1 MFLSIKY
8 KLVILFLVTSVV
20 PIFLLGGFTY
30 VETYKAV
37 GQSEQRRMKEQVQNI
52 TNSINVALEDAEGQT
67 KNLATTPSLGDLLNK
82 YNQTGIIEQNYS
94 KEVEAALR
102 KIYVEAGGVY
112 ENMLVVGRNGKI
124 LVDSWNGKYVGQSV
138 QSEKYFVQA
147 LKQKSFI
154 IGEVTTSNLS
164 RTKVKL
170 PVISMAYPVLQGDSA
185 LGAVI
190 ITYDLH
196 YFTRHIYK
204 ASYGKSGFGYMF
216 DSKGNVLY
224 HPDIDLVMK
233 RTNIPAAGEMLNRMK
248 TDLVKNYKGQGESVI
263 QGDSYLYYYQIV
275 PKSKWVVTAF
285 IPKNELFAVANWLR
299 ATALAIILC
308 TGVFSI
314 LAAVYVVR
322 NVNGSLKEMI
332 GLIKKVEQ
340 GDFTSRCT
348 INSGD
353 EFEEL
358 GEAFN
363 QMIDEKNEYLRN
375 LVNSAEKADN
385 VSGNLNELV
394 EKIKS
399 DIETIEGVTQ
409 EVSAGAEN
417 NNGSIY
423 ELKAAM
429 EQMVGELKNIRAAS
443 EKAAEISSNAVKSAV
458 HGEEAVLEAVQS
470 MKDIEQ
476 STTESARSLKELY
489 DAIDSIMSFVK
500 IIKTIAGETNLIA
513 LNAAIQASQ
522 AGEHG
527 LTFGVVAERIRIL
540 AEESD
545 AAAKK
550 INHIIKNVK
559 TGEDN
564 LYRDMIQVD
573 QFVKT
578 GLQKANGTEIS
589 LQRIINEVNQNEAII
604 GKILSSVEEQLSS
617 IEEAAM
623 SMDRISQITSETS
636 KGTGF
641 IADSINHEAG
651 VLKQITETS
660 RTLKTLSKELFGI
673 VSTFKLMEG

>member
-1 MFLSIKY
+1 MFSSIKY
-8 KLVILFLVTSVV
+8 KLIILFLVTSVV
-20 PIFLLGGFTY
+20 PILLLGGFTY

-37 GQSEQRRMKEQVQNI
+37 GQSEQRRMAEQVQNI
-52 TNSINVALEDAEGQT
+52 TNSINIALEDAEELT

-82 YNQTGIIEQNYS
+82 YNQTGTIEQNSS

-102 KIYVEAGGVY
+102 KIYVQAGGIY
-112 ENMLVVGRNGKI
+112 ENMLVVGRNGRI
-124 LVDSWNGKYVGQSV
+124 LVDSWNGKYVGQSM
-138 QSEKYFVQA
+138 QSEKYFTEA

-154 IGEVTTSNLS
+154 IGEVTSSNLS

-170 PVISMAYPVLQGDSA
+170 PAISMAYPVLQGDSV
-185 LGAVI
+185 LGVVI
-190 ITYDLH
+190 FTYDLN

-204 ASYGKSGFGYMF
+204 ASYGKSGFGYMI
-216 DSKGNVLY
+216 DKQGNVLY
-224 HPDIDLVMK
+224 HPDIALVMK
-233 RTNIPAAGEMLNRMK
+233 RTNIPAAGEMLNRIK
-248 TDLVKNYKGQGESVI
+248 TDMAKNYKGQGESVI
-263 QGDSYLYYYQIV
+263 QGDAYLYYYQIV
-275 PKSKWVVTAF
+275 PKSKWVVAAF
-285 IPKNELFAVANWLR
+285 IPKGELFAVANWLR
-299 ATALAIILC
+299 STALAIIIF
-308 TGVFSI
+308 TGIFSI
-314 LAAVYVVR
+314 LLAVYIVR

-332 GLIKKVEQ
+332 ALIKKVEL

-348 INSGD
+348 IKSGD

-363 QMIDEKNEYLRN
+363 QMIDEKNSYIRN
-375 LVNSAEKADN
+375 LVNSAEKAEH
-385 VSGNLNELV
+385 VSGKLNELV
-394 EKIKS
+394 EKIKA
-399 DIETIEGVTQ
+399 DIDGITGVTQ

-417 NNGSIY
+417 NSGSIY
-423 ELKAAM
+423 QLKAAM
-429 EQMVGELKNIRAAS
+429 EQMVGELKGIRAAS
-443 EKAAEISSNAVKSAV
+443 ENAAEISSNAVKSAV
-458 HGEEAVLEAVQS
+458 HGEAAVLEAVRS
-470 MKDIEQ
+470 MKDIQQ
-476 STTESARSLKELY
+476 STNESARSLKELY
-489 DAIDSIMSFVK
+489 QAIGNIMSFVE
-500 IIKTIAGETNLIA
+500 IIKTIAAETNMIA
-513 LNAAIQASQ
+513 LNAAIQASH

-527 LTFGVVAERIRIL
+527 LSFGVVAERIRVL

-573 QFVKT
+573 KYVKT
-578 GLQKANGTEIS
+578 GLQKANGTEVS

-604 GKILSSVEEQLSS
+604 GKVLSSVEEQLSS
-617 IEEAAM
+617 IEEAAI

-660 RTLKTLSKELFGI
+660 RTLKTLAQELFGI
-673 VSTFKLMEG
+673 VSTFKLME